1 MILETQPSQTM
12 SIFGGILYEIF
23 VCMNNLR
30 DYFENG
36 IMVVK
41 GPKCKHWCHSRCVVI
56 VFSAA
61 QLRLG
66 KRQET
71 ILLFKQ
77 LLELEQWPSG
87 HGQFLRT
94 HVKVLFPT
102 CGSMHFSET

>member
-41 GPKCKHWCHSRCVVI
+41 
-56 VFSAA
+56 
-61 QLRLG
+61 
-66 KRQET
+66 
-71 ILLFKQ
+71 
-77 LLELEQWPSG
+77 WPEVQALVPFQMCCYSSTVEV
-87 HGQFLRT
+87 R
-94 HVKVLFPT
+94 
-102 CGSMHFSET
+102 